1 VVLVKKVGFGTIRGW
16 AASDWWLPRA
26 SRISR
31 AKPTKNKGRITGCSG
46 TARAG
51 SGLWRPV
58 AAGASGAGLS
68 VKLPNRIFAV
78 FMPESAPL
86 LLRAA
91 RGEQVERPPVW
102 MMRQAGRYMKV
113 YRDLRDRH
121 PGFRERSENPDLSY
135 EISMQPFHAFE
146 PDGVILFSDI
156 LTPLPGM
163 GIDFDIIESK
173 GPIIE
178 PAIRTQAQVN
188 ALRPL
193 DPAEALPFVGEV
205 LGRLRSSVGNQA
217 AVLGFVGAP
226 WTLAAYAVEGKSSKT
241 YAVIKAMAFREPA
254 LLHQLLGHLADSIA
268 TYVRYQIDSGAQVV
282 QLFDSWAGQLSP
294 IDYDV
299 FAAPYQ
305 KRVIDQVKATHPD
318 TPLILYISGSAGVL
332 ERMARTGVDIISL
345 DWTVDMADGL
355 ARLPA
360 HLGVQGNV
368 DPGLLFGTPEGIR
381 ERIFDT
387 VLKASGRRHILNLG
401 HGILPGTPEDN
412 ARVFFETGKAVRELM
427 GAAV

>member
-1 VVLVKKVGFGTIRGW
+1 MPGT
-16 AASDWWLPRA
+16 
-26 SRISR
+26 
-31 AKPTKNKGRITGCSG
+31 
-46 TARAG
+46 
-51 SGLWRPV
+51 
-58 AAGASGAGLS
+58 
-68 VKLPNRIFAV
+68 
-78 FMPESAPL
+78 APL

-135 EISMQPFHAFE
+135 EISMQPFHAFK

-156 LTPLPGM
+156 LTPLPGI
-163 GIDFDIIESK
+163 GIDFDIIESR

-178 PAIRTQAQVN
+178 PAIRSQAQVD

-193 DPAEALPFVGEV
+193 EPAEALPFVGEV
-205 LGRLRSSVGNQA
+205 LSRLRRDVGNEA

-226 WTLAAYAVEGKSSKT
+226 WTLAAYAVEGKSSKN
-241 YAVIKAMAFREPA
+241 YAVIKAMAFQEPA
-254 LLHQLLGHLADSIA
+254 LLHKLLAHLADSIA

-282 QLFDSWAGQLSP
+282 QMFDSWAGQLSP
-294 IDYDV
+294 VDYDT

-345 DWTVDMADGL
+345 DWTVDMAEGL
-355 ARLPA
+355 ARLPE
-360 HLGVQGNV
+360 HIGVQGNV
-368 DPGLLFGTPEGIR
+368 DPGLLFGTPAAIQA
-381 ERIFDT
+381 RIDDT
-387 VLKASGRRHILNLG
+387 VRKARGRKHILNLG
-401 HGILPGTPEDN
+401 HGILPGTPEEN
-412 ARVFFETGKAVRELM
+412 GRAFFEAGKSVMERI
-427 GAAV
+427 GAAG